1 MESIIK
7 EVNVSYKYVNNI
19 IENACICI
27 TLKDSKDYVYIPEYE
42 FATIEYNISK
52 SLFPY
57 LIDVL
62 ITKTN
67 TNKYKFNVL
76 FLGYYSDV
84 NEILDQLEKIIVNII
99 DYNYSIPCK
108 KIKK

>member
-1 MESIIK
+1 MDSIIK
-7 EVNVSYKYVNNI
+7 EINVSYKYVNNI

-27 TLKDSKDYVYIPEYE
+27 TLKDSKEYVYIPDYE
-42 FATIEYNISK
+42 FASIEYNISK
-52 SLFPY
+52 SLLPY

-67 TNKYKFNVL
+67 TNKYKFNIR
-76 FLGYYSDV
+76 FLGYYNDV
-84 NEILDQLEKIIVNII
+84 NELLDKLEKIIKDII
-99 DYNYSIPCK
+99 EYNYSIPCK